1 MKLRY
6 YLTVALSLFA
16 LVAFAQKKL
25 PSANAKTLNGKSI
38 NLLVTYGQ
46 PDDKLTIISFWA
58 TWCKPCQN
66 ELDAISY
73 LYEDWQNDYNVE
85 LVAITIDT
93 RRNMAQVGP
102 MVESKGW
109 KYTILSAEQAEMENA
124 FNFNFIPQTFLVD
137 KKGNIVYTHSSYNP
151 GDEEELEMYLEKYAK
166 Q

>member
-1 MKLRY
+1 MKLKY
-6 YLTVALSLFA
+6 CLTALLSLFILSA
-16 LVAFAQKKL
+16 YAQKKL
-25 PSANAKTLNGKSI
+25 PNVSAKSLNGKVV
-38 NLLVTYGQ
+38 NLLDTYGQ
-46 PDDKLTIISFWA
+46 DDDKLTVISFWA

-73 LYEDWQNDYNVE
+73 LYEDWQENYNVE

-109 KYTILSAEQAEMENA
+109 EYTILSAVQSDMENA
-124 FNFNFIPQTFLVD
+124 FNFNFIPQTLLID

-151 GDEEELEMYLEKYAK
+151 GDEDELEKYLEKYAA

>member
-1 MKLRY
+1 MKLKY
-6 YLTVALSLFA
+6 CLTALLSLFI
-16 LVAFAQKKL
+16 LSAFAQKKL
-25 PSANAKTLNGKSI
+25 PNVSAKTLNGKTV
-38 NLLVTYGQ
+38 NLLETYGKE
-46 PDDKLTIISFWA
+46 DGKLTVISFWA

-73 LYEDWQNDYNVE
+73 LYEDWQDNYDVE

-109 KYTILSAEQAEMENA
+109 DYTILSAVQSDMENA

-137 KKGNIVYTHSSYNP
+137 KKGKIVYTHSSYNP
-151 GDEEELEMYLEKYAK
+151 GDEDELEEYIKKYAA

>member
-1 MKLRY
+1 
-6 YLTVALSLFA
+6 LTV
-16 LVAFAQKKL
+16 
-25 PSANAKTLNGKSI
+25 
-38 NLLVTYGQ
+38 
-46 PDDKLTIISFWA
+46 ISFWA

-73 LYEDWQNDYNVE
+73 LYEDWQENYDVE

-109 KYTILSAEQAEMENA
+109 EYTILSAVQSDMENA
-124 FNFNFIPQTFLVD
+124 FNFNFIPQTLLID

-151 GDEEELEMYLEKYAK
+151 GDEDELEKYLEKYAA

>member
-1 MKLRY
+1 MKKISSVLI
-6 YLTVALSLFA
+6 LC
-16 LVAFAQKKL
+16 LVCCLVYGQL
-25 PSANAKTLNGKSI
+25 PNI
-38 NLLVTYGQ
+38 NLKDVKGNNVNISKIDNDGK
-46 PDDKLTIISFWA
+46 PMIISFWA
-58 TWCKPCQN
+58 TWCKPCKN

-73 LYEDWQNDYNVE
+73 LYEDWQENYDVE

-109 KYTILSAEQAEMENA
+109 EYTILSAVQSDMENA
-124 FNFNFIPQTFLVD
+124 FNFNFIPQTLLID

-151 GDEEELEMYLEKYAK
+151 GDEDELEKYLEKYAA

>member
-1 MKLRY
+1 MKLKY
-6 YLTVALSLFA
+6 CLTALLSLFILSA
-16 LVAFAQKKL
+16 NAQKKL
-25 PSANAKTLNGKSI
+25 PNVSAKSLNGKVV
-38 NLLVTYGQ
+38 NLLDTYGQ
-46 PDDKLTIISFWA
+46 DDDKLTVISFWA

-73 LYEDWQNDYNVE
+73 LYEDWQENYDVE

-109 KYTILSAEQAEMENA
+109 EYTILSAVQSDMENA
-124 FNFNFIPQTFLVD
+124 FNFNFIPQTLLID

-151 GDEEELEMYLEKYAK
+151 GDEDELEKYLEKYAA